1 MPPFMTGPYAV
12 NPRRGF
18 TAGLPA
24 YCAGSYPF
32 GQMDARFF
40 VTSVAVAANVVT
52 LGVRYVEGT
61 LPLIAGQLLTVR
73 GTIAGGPT
81 VNVTGIGITSSS
93 IVLATGLG
101 TIVYPATAANL
112 ATTPDGGT
120 AIVPVQEVAETLAIA
135 KLQQFCLEP
144 MGGYGI
150 TMAWSTPSAPAT
162 IALQLEGAVNDV
174 EAEYG
179 IIGVSQTTL
188 AGTLISTVPQLI
200 RFVRVNV
207 TNFTGGAS
215 PSLIAKL
222 LQSMNTAN

>member
-1 MPPFMTGPYAV
+1 MPPFMTGPYAL

-18 TAGLPA
+18 TAGLPC
-24 YCAGSYPF
+24 YSAGSFPY
-32 GQMDARFF
+32 GQQDARFY

-52 LGVRYVEGT
+52 LGVKYIEGT

-81 VNVTGIGITSSS
+81 VNVTGVAITSSS

-101 TIVYPATAANL
+101 TIVYPATAGNL

-120 AIVPVQEVAETLAIA
+120 AIVPVQEVAETLAVA

-144 MGGYGI
+144 GGGYGM
-150 TMAWSTPSAPAT
+150 TMAWTTPSAPAT
-162 IALQLEGAVNDV
+162 IALQLEGAINDTD
-174 EAEYG
+174 AEYS

-188 AGTLISTVPQLI
+188 FGTLIATVPELV
-200 RFVRVNV
+200 RWVRVNV

-215 PSLIAKL
+215 PSIIAKL
-222 LQSMNTAN
+222 LQGVMR